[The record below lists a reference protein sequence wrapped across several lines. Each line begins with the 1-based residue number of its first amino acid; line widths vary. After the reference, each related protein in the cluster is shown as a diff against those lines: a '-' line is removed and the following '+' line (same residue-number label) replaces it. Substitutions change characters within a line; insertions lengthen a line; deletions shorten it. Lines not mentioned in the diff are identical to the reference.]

1 VVATARRCAWRD
13 SREPALSE
21 VEGRLSPHESGKMPH
36 WLLTTMKSIIVGT
49 AGHIDH
55 GKTALVK
62 ALTGIDADRLE
73 EEKRRGITIDLGF
86 AHMDLP
92 ATGGAMK
99 TGETLRI
106 GFVDVPG
113 HERFVRNMLAG
124 VGGID
129 LVLLVIA
136 ADESIKPQTREHFD
150 ILQLLG
156 VRRGI
161 TVLTKSDA
169 VDAETLQVVRME
181 VREFLRGT
189 FLDNPKADNP
199 KPLGEPAPIVA
210 VSSLTGAGLDEL
222 KQAMVAVAADV
233 APRDSGALA
242 RLPIDRVFT
251 MKGFGTVVTGTL
263 VAGTIRPEDELEVFP
278 TGLKVRV
285 RGVQVH
291 GQAAEAAVAGQRT
304 ALNVAGASIEE
315 LARGMTLAPPG
326 TLETTRAVDVKLR
339 LLASAPRALK
349 DRARVHF
356 HSYTMET
363 VGEVVLYER
372 DKLDPVNPTL
382 TAKNAVRMGHP
393 QLHSAEVKIPTLST
407 SLRAGSAPKKAV
419 RVGHPQLSVGGEGF
433 ARIKLPEATLL
444 LPGDRFI
451 IRQFSPVVT
460 IGGGVVLNA
469 ATGRGLERGDFLET
483 LAGGDAAAI
492 VESRIKRHFHD
503 GAWTAQLVAETGWT
517 RKFIEAQLAPMVKDG
532 RVARRGELVLHVLAL
547 DALKLQ
553 VVYAVEAF
561 QKKNPLAG
569 GISKEE
575 LKAQTDAGNDEVFE
589 LVSERL
595 VAEKKIEIAGELVRL
610 PGQGVVMKDEE
621 AESKKKIEDAFAA
634 AGLKVPAL
642 HEVISGLKIDKA
654 RAQKIVTLLLRDR
667 VLVKISDELVFHRG
681 ALEQLRREL
690 AGYKTKSSKID
701 VAKFKELTG
710 VSRKYAI
717 PLLEYLDR
725 ERVTRR
731 VGDAREIL

>member
-1 VVATARRCAWRD
+1 LSHLAGHLGRGSITFNSS
-13 SREPALSE
+13 SRLPFSNPEAL
-21 VEGRLSPHESGKMPH
+21 SGKM
-36 WLLTTMKSIIVGT
+36 TVQMKSIIIGT

-92 ATGGAMK
+92 APN
-99 TGETLRI
+99 GETLRL

-129 LVLLVIA
+129 LVLLVVA
-136 ADESIKPQTREHFD
+136 ANEAIKPQTREHFD

-169 VDAETLQVVRME
+169 VDAETLDVVRLE
-181 VREFLRGT
+181 VEEFLRGT
-189 FLDNPKADNP
+189 FLDTSNS
-199 KPLGEPAPIVA
+199 PIIA
-210 VSSLTGAGLDEL
+210 VSSLTGAGLREL
-222 KQAMVAVAADV
+222 TRAMTSEGSEVQ
-233 APRDSGALA
+233 PRDSHAIA

-263 VAGTIRPEDELEVFP
+263 IAGTMRRDDELEVFP
-278 TGLKVRV
+278 SGRKVRV
-285 RGVQVH
+285 RGAQVH
-291 GQAAEAAVAGQRT
+291 GQTADAAVAGQRT
-304 ALNVAGASIEE
+304 ALNLAGAATED
-315 LARGMTLAPPG
+315 LARGMTLAPPA
-326 TLETTRAVDVKLR
+326 TFETTRRADVQLR
-339 LLASAPRALK
+339 LLSSAPRALK

-363 VGEVVLYER
+363 VAEVVLYER
-372 DKLDPVNPTL
+372 REPDSNS
-382 TAKNAVRMGHP
+382 AKDSEAEPPIKARRT
-393 QLHSAEVKIPTLST
+393 QLLPGAET
-407 SLRAGSAPKKAV
+407 
-419 RVGHPQLSVGGEGF
+419 F
-433 ARIKLPEATLL
+433 ARLKLPQPALL

-460 IGGGVVLNA
+460 IGGGVVLDA
-469 ATGRGLERGDFLET
+469 APILRLAGYIDFLTILSGGEPQEIL
-483 LAGGDAAAI
+483 LARIARRRHQGI
-492 VESRIKRHFHD
+492 SMSR
-503 GAWTAQLVAETGWT
+503 LVAETGWARGVIAT
-517 RKFIEAQLAPMVKDG
+517 QLDQALKTGSVV
-532 RVARRGELVLHVLAL
+532 RAGELFLHTPVFER
-547 DALKLQ
+547 LKPRI
-553 VVYAVEAF
+553 VGAATDF
-561 QKKNPLAG
+561 HKRNPLVG

-575 LKAQTDAGNDEVFE
+575 LRAQVDAKLEVFE
-589 LVSERL
+589 TAAAMLAS
-595 VAEKKIEIAGELVRL
+595 EKKLEVVGDLVRL
-610 PGQGVVMKDEE
+610 PGHGVVMKSEETESKNKIEE
-621 AESKKKIEDAFAA
+621 AFTA

-642 HEVISGLKIDKA
+642 QEVIAGLKVDKV
-654 RAQKIVTLLLRDR
+654 RAQKIVTLLLRD
-667 VLVKISDELVFHRG
+667 KILIKVSDELVFHRS
-681 ALEQLRREL
+681 ALDALRRQM
-690 AGYKTKSSKID
+690 AAYKTKSAKID

-710 VSRKYAI
+710 VTRKYAI